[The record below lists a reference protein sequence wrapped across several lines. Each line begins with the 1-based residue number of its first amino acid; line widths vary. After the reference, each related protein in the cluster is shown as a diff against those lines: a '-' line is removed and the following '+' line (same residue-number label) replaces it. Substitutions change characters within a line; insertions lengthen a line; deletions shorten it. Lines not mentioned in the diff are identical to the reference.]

1 MASSSNL
8 SWLYSQLA
16 ATESL
21 LATAGDSVIMRIS
34 LENRINELKEQIEQ
48 ASMHPGEA
56 KLDVWF
62 SGNAVYGSYGISAS
76 FMQNTMQSLVGML
89 QSSIRDSIRK
99 LRERKKT
106 VKRPKGQFYVTAL
119 TQGSFGYELA
129 FKENGALFED
139 PFVIDGIKHVMGILY
154 AATEDDINLDT
165 FIQENP
171 IRLLSNLKD
180 FLVLLKKQ
188 QSSFRME
195 SGAQAL
201 VLNNKQIE
209 IGYNN
214 ICLSDIIQ
222 KEESIRVI
230 FQGALIET
238 GKFEYTDE
246 NGIVKHGYISDDLSN
261 DEIADLNRRYSRTE
275 CDLDIIRRIVCYS
288 SGKKKENVDLIGI
301 TGLE

>member
-1 MASSSNL
+1 MASSSNV
-8 SWLYSQLA
+8 SWLYNQLS

-21 LATAGDSVIMRIS
+21 LATMGDSIIMRVS
-34 LENRINELKEQIEQ
+34 LENRIKELKEQIEQ
-48 ASMHPGEA
+48 ASKLPEEA

-99 LRERKKT
+99 LKESKKT
-106 VKRPKGQFYVTAL
+106 VKKPKGQFYVTAL

-129 FKENGALFED
+129 FKEDGALFED
-139 PFVIDGIKHVMGILY
+139 PYVIDGIKHVMGVLD
-154 AATEDDINLDT
+154 AATEDDINLDS
-165 FIQENP
+165 FIQDNP

-188 QSSFRME
+188 RSAFRMQ
-195 SGAQAL
+195 SGPFDL
-201 VLNNKQIE
+201 VLNNQQIE

-214 ICLSDIIQ
+214 FCLSDIAQ
-222 KEESIRVI
+222 KEESIRVV

-246 NGIVKHGYISDDLSN
+246 NGVVKHGYISEELTN

-275 CDLDIIRRIVCYS
+275 CNLNIIRRVVRYS
-288 SGKKKENVDLIGI
+288 SGKKKENVELIGI
-301 TGLE
+301 SSLE